1 MKCSSKHLS
10 PFSLTLGAAN
20 STSIDVLGVVTIKVV
35 VVDSPAHHTTT
46 IAAVCAGTGENMFL
60 SKSVLVQ
67 LGIVHNSFPK
77 VIEEKVNISSV
88 SGENCECTVRTAA
101 STTH

>member
-1 MKCSSKHLS
+1 MKCSSEHLS
-10 PFSLTLGAAN
+10 PSSLTLGAVN
-20 STSIDVLGVVTIKVV
+20 STSIDVLGVATIKIV

-60 SKSVLVQ
+60 SKSVLVE

-77 VIEEKVNISSV
+77 VIEERVNISYV
-88 SGENCECTVRTAA
+88 SRENCECAVRTA
-101 STTH
+101 TT